1 MASRRDPLDQS
12 IAGAATA
19 SRLINKLVTGV
30 RGTGAH
36 LRGDN
41 VKGARVTEIP
51 DPNVREIRQLANVP
65 QSEFAALIG
74 VNLRTLQNWE
84 QKRARPTDP
93 ARALLRIVAADPRA
107 AIEALPQQPR

>member
-1 MASRRDPLDQS
+1 MNKREFA
-12 IAGAATA
+12 
-19 SRLINKLVTGV
+19 KLVSGIREMGV
-30 RGTGAH
+30 H
-36 LRGDN
+36 LRGDE

-51 DPNVREIRQLANVP
+51 DPDVREVRQMANVS

-84 QKRARPTDP
+84 QKRARPTGP

-107 AIEALPQQPR
+107 AIEALHQRPR